1 MALEKALKEKEF
13 KEKADQDSDDEMDRL
28 INDGVIAY
36 MEGKENGPVETKKSQ
51 PKYKWDTV
59 QKVNEREREEK
70 EKEREKIRLKELQEE
85 EELYGDSS
93 TLQVYLL
100 NEKDREELELG
111 LGGPEL
117 PKPKDRRFKADI
129 SRQPTLC
136 LKDAKDLF
144 GKNVQISTI
153 PDSDYYPNLHSPD
166 ISDTEDEEEEKS
178 KQKVSEKETENKDSN
193 VATSTGEITTNESN
207 KKLETNEIQ
216 NKDQNQGKK
225 SHPIYKRNQN
235 LRDLKRKKQNK
246 KKI

>member
-1 MALEKALKEKEF
+1 
-13 KEKADQDSDDEMDRL
+13 MDRL
-28 INDGVIAY
+28 INDGVLAY
-36 MEGKENGPVETKKSQ
+36 MEGQENGPVETKKSQ

-59 QKVNEREREEK
+59 QKVNEKEREEK
-70 EKEREKIRLKELQEE
+70 EKEREKTRLRELQEE

-100 NEKDREELELG
+100 TEKDREELELG
-111 LGGPEL
+111 LGGPEI

-129 SRQPTLC
+129 SRQPTLS

-178 KQKVSEKETENKDSN
+178 KQKVAENKDSN
-193 VATSTGEITTNESN
+193 ASTSTGEITTNESN

-216 NKDQNQGKK
+216 NKDQNDQGKK
-225 SHPIYKRNQN
+225 PSNQQKKPKIEESQTKEPKQEKKYK
-235 LRDLKRKKQNK
+235 
-246 KKI
+246 